1 MRLPR
6 HGAIMGTILGQVRG
20 ERGDPGVWWGP
31 GLGEPRKV
39 EHEPRTRTPKTN
51 PETKTIRSLTLTETL
66 TQGTGLGL
74 YQYNL

>member
-1 MRLPR
+1 MRLRR

-39 EHEPRTRTPKTN
+39 ENEPRKRTPKGT
-51 PETKTIRSLTLTETL
+51 PQMAFMASLQRL
-66 TQGTGLGL
+66 
-74 YQYNL
+74 